1 MTAGPALVE
10 TGPAID
16 VRPGKETI
24 VREDRNSNGFIQ
36 DAPPASAQRADAR
49 LRAAVDEFEGALKI
63 ALDEL
68 FDAIDDIT
76 PRRFIELNDDDEEDP
91 LGAEITVKG
100 FVVDDAKAR
109 VSDAFAELGW
119 PLERA
124 LRELRKALR

>member
-1 MTAGPALVE
+1 
-10 TGPAID
+10 
-16 VRPGKETI
+16 

-36 DAPPASAQRADAR
+36 GASPAFARANDGR
-49 LRAAVDEFEGALKI
+49 LRTAVDEFENVLKI

-68 FDAIDDIT
+68 FDAIEDIA
-76 PRRFIELNDDDEEDP
+76 PRRFIELSDDDEEDP

-124 LRELRKALR
+124 LRDLRKALQ

>member
-1 MTAGPALVE
+1 
-10 TGPAID
+10 
-16 VRPGKETI
+16 

-36 DAPPASAQRADAR
+36 DAPPASARAEDGR
-49 LRAAVDEFEGALKI
+49 LRAAVDEFESVLKI

-68 FDAIDDIT
+68 FDAIDDIA
-76 PRRFIELNDDDEEDP
+76 PRRFIELSDDEEDP